1 MHIKRNYKF
10 KKKLLLNI
18 IELLFNKMKENNIK
32 CLNRIIY
39 KYICMKK
46 LINIF
51 FQNNHFIKISFT
63 VYFEFIEGK

>member
-1 MHIKRNYKF
+1 
-10 KKKLLLNI
+10 
-18 IELLFNKMKENNIK
+18 MKENNIK

-51 FQNNHFIKISFT
+51 FQNNNFIRILFT
-63 VYFEFIEGK
+63 VYFEFIEDK